1 MCSLRILPSGVP
13 KMPYLTLASLRGINR
28 EGYLDGSKAKNEL
41 GWEPKVSLEEG
52 TLPYVRLRRSQPK
65 N

>member
-41 GWEPKVSLEEG
+41 GWEQKVSIDEG
-52 TLPYVRLRRSQPK
+52 TRLYVKWRRSQPK